1 MKILKKTGIVLS
13 SFMLSLGTK
22 VKATYGFEPTA
33 ACDYGIELRDM
44 PRGGSIAKISIF
56 ERIANSAIIPIILL
70 LGIIIYCIK
79 STSTVLKK
87 VIISGSIILAYI
99 LFRVII
105 NLIF

>member
-13 SFMLSLGTK
+13 SFILSLGTK
-22 VKATYGFEPTA
+22 VKATYGFDPAA
-33 ACDYGIELRDM
+33 ACDYGIELRGDM
-44 PRGGSIAKISIF
+44 PRSIAKISIF
-56 ERIANSAIIPIILL
+56 EKIANSAIIPIILL